1 MSVPIARRNL
11 TTEKGRFAISVAGVA
26 FAVLLILIVLSL
38 YRGWSRAGEVFEE
51 LPGQLW
57 VVQHGTSDPFHSV
70 SLLTESDLSRV
81 QGTPGVAAVV
91 PVLSRQMSLTVG
103 GYESSVRL
111 MALGSPA
118 DQVVAGDMAARF
130 LPPTGNIVIDRILS
144 RKTGLD
150 VGDEL
155 VLGGTK
161 LTVARVTPPGG
172 DVLSQFAF
180 VSYADAVAIFGVQGI
195 VNYGMVVLGEGVNE
209 QEVSAEISRQNSGV
223 TVYTSR
229 EFAESVRKEI
239 DESFIPIILILVI
252 IGFVVGAAVVGLTVY
267 TATIERV
274 REFGVMKALGASSV
288 FLYRVVL
295 TQSAALTA
303 TGFIAGV
310 LAALGTA
317 RLAEQAV
324 PEFATEFR
332 AEDIG
337 FVFLAAALM
346 AVIASTMPVRR
357 INSIDPAMV
366 FRA

>member
-1 MSVPIARRNL
+1 
-11 TTEKGRFAISVAGVA
+11 
-26 FAVLLILIVLSL
+26 
-38 YRGWSRAGEVFEE
+38 
-51 LPGQLW
+51 
-57 VVQHGTSDPFHSV
+57 
-70 SLLTESDLSRV
+70 
-81 QGTPGVAAVV
+81 
-91 PVLSRQMSLTVG
+91 
-103 GYESSVRL
+103 
-111 MALGSPA
+111 MALGPPA

-195 VNYGMVVLGEGVNE
+195 VNYGMVVLGEEVQE
-209 QEVSAEISRQNSGV
+209 REVSAEIGRQNSSV

-295 TQSAALTA
+295 TQSATLTA

-337 FVFLAAALM
+337 FVFLAAAFM

>member
-1 MSVPIARRNL
+1 MSVPIARKNL
-11 TTEKGRFAISVAGVA
+11 TSEKGRFAISVSGVA
-26 FAVLLILIVLSL
+26 VAVLLILIVLAL

-70 SLLTESDLSRV
+70 SLLTEPDLAAV
-81 QGTPGVAAVV
+81 QDTPGVAAAV
-91 PVLSRQMSLTVG
+91 PVLSRQMTVHVNDAD
-103 GYESSVRL
+103 SPVRL
-111 MALGSPA
+111 MALGPPA
-118 DQVVAGDMAARF
+118 DQIVSDDRF
-130 LPPTGNIVIDRILS
+130 LPASGTIVIDRILS
-144 RKTGLD
+144 RKTGLE

-155 VLGGTK
+155 VLGSTR

-180 VSYADAVAIFGVQGI
+180 VSYADAISIFGVQGL
-195 VNYGMVVLGEGVNE
+195 VNYGMVVLAEGAQTQN
-209 QEVSAEISRQNSGV
+209 VSAAIIAQNPGV

-267 TATIERV
+267 TATIERA
-274 REFGVMKALGASSV
+274 REFGVMKALGASSA

-295 TQSAALTA
+295 TQSATLTA
-303 TGFIAGV
+303 AGFVAGV
-310 LAALGTA
+310 LAAMATA

-324 PEFATEFR
+324 PEFATDFR
-332 AEDIG
+332 ITDIAL
-337 FVFLAAALM
+337 VLVAAALM
-346 AVIASTMPVRR
+346 AVVASTMPVRR
-357 INSIDPAMV
+357 INQIDPAMV